1 MTAADGVQPWRRLF
15 HAGSGVV
22 LATLPVAAGL
32 SRTWVLAL
40 LSGLLL
46 VLLAADVLRLRT
58 PRINALFFSLFPSM
72 ASPRE
77 AARVASSTWY
87 VLGVLCVYALFSWH
101 VAVPAILVLA
111 LADPAAST
119 LGRIAGRRRLG
130 KGTLEGGLVFLLVS
144 LGVLVPSVGWV
155 PGLVV
160 AVGVTLVEL
169 LPSRLDDN
177 LTIPL
182 AAAAFL
188 WMVGL

>member
-1 MTAADGVQPWRRLF
+1 MTAAGGLQPWRRLF
-15 HAGSGVV
+15 HAGSGLI
-22 LATLPVAAGL
+22 LATLPVAWGL
-32 SRTWVLAL
+32 SRAWSVAL
-40 LSGLLL
+40 LSGLFV
-46 VLLAADVLRLRT
+46 VLLAADVVRLRT
-58 PRINALFFSLFPSM
+58 PRLNALFFSLFPSL

-77 AARVASSTWY
+77 VARMASSTWY
-87 VLGVLCVYALFSWH
+87 VLGVLCVYALFPWH

-111 LADPAAST
+111 LADPAASA
-119 LGRIAGRRRLG
+119 LGRIAGRRRVG

-144 LGVLVPSVGWV
+144 VGILVPDVGWA
-155 PGLVV
+155 PGVVV